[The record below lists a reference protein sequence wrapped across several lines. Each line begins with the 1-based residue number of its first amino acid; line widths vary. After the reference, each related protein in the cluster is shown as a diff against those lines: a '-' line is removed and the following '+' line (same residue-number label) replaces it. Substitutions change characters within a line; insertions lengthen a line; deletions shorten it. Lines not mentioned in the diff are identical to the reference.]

1 MKHIFLLIL
10 CLFFLGCSTDPSL
23 TSPQAGREESAESRK
38 LLQVVERYFE
48 EYLQLFPAFATSIG
62 DHRYDDRLGIPISAD
77 HREKQ
82 RGLYLRY
89 LGELA
94 GVQADR
100 LGWDDRLNYVLFERL
115 LSQRLAGLKF
125 NQHLQPVRQFGS
137 TPIEFP
143 LMGSGRGAHPFGT
156 VRDYDNFLKRMGAF
170 EHWVDAAIANM
181 RRGAELGVVQ
191 PTVVMQRTLPQLAAM
206 IVSDPKQS
214 LLYQPILQMPES
226 FSEAEKIHLT
236 GAYTE
241 AIERIIV
248 PTYRKLQAFIKDE
261 YLPKT
266 RASVGMS
273 ELPDGRVWYDHLVEA
288 QTTTKLAAE
297 EIFQM
302 GVSEIGRIRKE
313 MERVRD
319 ESGFKGSLNDFV
331 RHLAAKAPPGFRS
344 REDLIAGYEAIR
356 QKVTPLLP
364 KLFGRLPKSP
374 YEIRT
379 VEGFRE
385 GSAPSQYHAA
395 SPNGSRPGIFY
406 VNASGIE
413 KRPRRASETLFLH
426 EAVPGHHFQISLQRE
441 REGLPRFRRFGGYTA
456 FVEGWALYAESLGRE
471 LGLYPE
477 PGQYLS
483 RLNSELF
490 RAVRLVVD
498 VGLHRKG
505 WSREQ
510 ALNFMME
517 NAMITEAGAALEIDR
532 YIANPAQALAY
543 KIGQLKISAIRS
555 KAEKMLGAKFDIR
568 AFHDELLKDGA
579 MPLDLLEVKMDAW
592 IENQKQQLVS
602 LWCADQPRRVNL

>member
-1 MKHIFLLIL
+1 
-10 CLFFLGCSTDPSL
+10 
-23 TSPQAGREESAESRK
+23 
-38 LLQVVERYFE
+38 
-48 EYLQLFPAFATSIG
+48 
-62 DHRYDDRLGIPISAD
+62 
-77 HREKQ
+77 
-82 RGLYLRY
+82 
-89 LGELA
+89 
-94 GVQADR
+94 
-100 LGWDDRLNYVLFERL
+100 
-115 LSQRLAGLKF
+115 
-125 NQHLQPVRQFGS
+125 
-137 TPIEFP
+137 
-143 LMGSGRGAHPFGT
+143 
-156 VRDYDNFLKRMGAF
+156 
-170 EHWVDAAIANM
+170 
-181 RRGAELGVVQ
+181 
-191 PTVVMQRTLPQLAAM
+191 
-206 IVSDPKQS
+206 
-214 LLYQPILQMPES
+214 
-226 FSEAEKIHLT
+226 
-236 GAYTE
+236 
-241 AIERIIV
+241 
-248 PTYRKLQAFIKDE
+248 
-261 YLPKT
+261 
-266 RASVGMS
+266 
-273 ELPDGRVWYDHLVEA
+273 
-288 QTTTKLAAE
+288 
-297 EIFQM
+297 
-302 GVSEIGRIRKE
+302 
-313 MERVRD
+313 
-319 ESGFKGSLNDFV
+319 
-331 RHLAAKAPPGFRS
+331 
-344 REDLIAGYEAIR
+344 
-356 QKVTPLLP
+356 
-364 KLFGRLPKSP
+364 
-374 YEIRT
+374 

-456 FVEGWALYAESLGRE
+456 FVEGWALYSESLGRE